1 MNLEL
6 DQLEIEQ
13 CITDYV
19 RKMGIEQPISKVI
32 FTAGRK
38 GNGVSA
44 AVEIEVVNTV
54 VPLGEDSPLNLIALE
69 EANWPSNEELQESQE
84 KVDYEVIDKEAWLAS
99 AVQEIITE
107 DESSANVV
115 DIPTEEKLFSD
126 SEEKEPDPADIVLT
140 PPMFSNQA

>member
-44 AVEIEVVNTV
+44 AVEIEVDNTV
-54 VPLGEDSPLNLIALE
+54 VPLGEEFQERQE
-69 EANWPSNEELQESQE
+69 ET
-84 KVDYEVIDKEAWLAS
+84 WLAI
-99 AVQEIITE
+99 AEAHEIMTE
-107 DESSANVV
+107 DESSADVV
-115 DIPTEEKLFSD
+115 DIATEEKLFSD